1 MRTHRPQSSPF
12 GGLPYRILYMN
23 PTKELLLGPMRSA
36 IRGPSR
42 ALQWC
47 FRVTTS
53 SFEGSARVLYG
64 FGFKVL
70 GWSLGL
76 KLSCRPGTLSFS

>member
-47 FRVTTS
+47 FRVTTRVVLL
-53 SFEGSARVLYG
+53 RVLQG
-64 FGFKVL
+64 CFTA
-70 GWSLGL
+70 SGL
-76 KLSCRPGTLSFS
+76 KFWVGA